1 MERLGGLSRLESGG
15 SGRGSEV
22 ICRSTQTER
31 DLPMP
36 HTHKNDIECG
46 TTREIAWSR
55 TG

>member
-1 MERLGGLSRLESGG
+1 MERLGGLSRLENGG

-22 ICRSTQTER
+22 ICRSTSMEGG
-31 DLPMP
+31 PAYA